1 MFHVHALART
11 ALFAGVLAAASLV
24 TATAEAAPP
33 PLQFSSNIHCAALTD
48 VVTVI
53 NNTAS
58 DVVASVVLETSLQHS
73 TKSATV
79 PANGYVNLVFD
90 LTIGER
96 LDKVILRDA
105 NDVTVFTAFTDRV
118 VTGTG
123 ECTRPAFDLVEL
135 TGYSLTCSGGTTHAS
150 VTVKNSGDYGHDL
163 TASADA
169 WFPTDS
175 EYQAA
180 LQAGT
185 ISGDSETVA
194 LTAGSTRV
202 IALDFEIVDA
212 FLLSVTAGQTNVFTD
227 GPRTPAAGESCAAA
241 PVVTEAPQDTA
252 PPTTVTGDTV
262 PGDTVP
268 GDTVPGDT
276 IPNDTVPAGGPITP
290 ETGSDAPTTSST
302 SSTLPAAASLAA
314 GGALPITGR
323 SSLPVGL
330 FGAVMF
336 SIGLGLVRSA
346 RRHA

>member
-11 ALFAGVLAAASLV
+11 ALLAGALAAASLV
-24 TATAEAAPP
+24 TAPAEAAPP
-33 PLQFSSNIHCAALTD
+33 PLQFSSNIHCAELTD

-58 DVVASVVLETSLQHS
+58 DVVASIVLETSLQHS

-105 NDVTVFTAFTDRV
+105 DDVTVFTAFTDRV

-123 ECTRPAFDLVEL
+123 DCTRPAFDLVEL
-135 TGYSLTCSGGTTHAS
+135 TGYSLTCSGGATHAT

-163 TASADA
+163 TAAADA
-169 WFPTDS
+169 WFATDA

-227 GPRTPAAGESCAAA
+227 GPRTPAAGESCEVA

-252 PPTTVTGDTV
+252 PPTTATGDTV

-268 GDTVPGDT
+268 GDTVPAGD
-276 IPNDTVPAGGPITP
+276 PITP
-290 ETGSDAPTTSST
+290 ETGSNAPTTSST

-330 FGAVMF
+330 FGALMF